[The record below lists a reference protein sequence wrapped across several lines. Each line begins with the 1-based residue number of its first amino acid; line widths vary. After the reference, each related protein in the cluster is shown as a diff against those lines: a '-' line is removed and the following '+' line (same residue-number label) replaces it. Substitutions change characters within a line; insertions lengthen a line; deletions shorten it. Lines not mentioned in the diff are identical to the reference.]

1 MSTDNLDKEV
11 PGIENKPTST
21 QDDLECKPVKSPCI
35 RMCCLN
41 EQDICLGCFRSLE
54 EIKSWTLVDN
64 TEKLLILANAQIRKQ
79 ISPGFLL
86 KP

>member
-1 MSTDNLDKEV
+1 MSTDDLDKGV
-11 PGIENKPTST
+11 PVIEIKTENT
-21 QDDLECKPVKSPCI
+21 QDSQDCKPIKSPCV

-64 TEKLLILANAQIRKQ
+64 TEKLRMLANAQIRKLVR
-79 ISPGFLL
+79 FD
-86 KP
+86 

>member
-11 PGIENKPTST
+11 SVIENKQEITPNN
-21 QDDLECKPVKSPCI
+21 QECKPIKSPCI
-35 RMCCLN
+35 RNCCLN

-64 TEKLLILANAQIRKQ
+64 TEKLRMLANAQIRKLVR
-79 ISPGFLL
+79 FD
-86 KP
+86 